1 MCLYKHL
8 TSVRTCLVFFPPF
21 CEEESYK
28 NISQFKYHSAGNV
41 TLCSGQQ
48 FNEHALHFHDNVS
61 RNRNNGNF
69 TLCTMDCT
77 DKDLEDFRLARLA
90 ELLRY
95 FISVKS

>member
-8 TSVRTCLVFFPPF
+8 ASVRNCLVFLPPF
-21 CEEESYK
+21 CEEEIYK
-28 NISQFKYHSAGNV
+28 NISQFKCHSADKV

-48 FNEHALHFHDNVS
+48 FNGLALHFHDNVS

-69 TLCTMDCT
+69 TLCTMDFT
-77 DKDLEDFRLARLA
+77 DKGLEDLRLARLA

-95 FISVKS
+95 LISVIP